1 MKSKIKEILKFLNE
15 KYNQDSEDYS
25 IINGAKPSVIRF
37 DDETAISLWACGAI
51 VCIKSGLYFI
61 QEDDGHWFCN
71 EYINK
76 EDVDEDNTVSWKAMN
91 YTTIGMQDSFSI
103 GWTDSFVKALTDLK
117 EYVKENG
124 NPVYFVGTDIICCY
138 TLFKYE

>member
-15 KYNQDSEDYS
+15 KYNQNSEDYC

-51 VCIKSGLYFI
+51 VCIKSCLHFI
-61 QEDDGHWFCN
+61 QEDDGSWFCN

-76 EDVDEDNTVSWKAMN
+76 KDVDEENTVSWRAMN
-91 YTTIGMQDSFSI
+91 HTTIGVQDGFSI
-103 GWTDSFVKALTDLK
+103 GWTDSFVKALTDLN

-124 NPVYFVGTDIICCY
+124 TPVYFLGTDIICCY
-138 TLFKYE
+138 TL